1 MDFHQLYEKA
11 KSVFFPLV
19 GVAAN
24 L

>member
-1 MDFHQLYEKA
+1 MNFYQLYEKA

-19 GVAAN
+19 DVAVN